1 MARDKMAV
9 AVCTCRDLVLF
20 AVLHMWTFSHNK
32 DGQINA
38 MIRPRACNQLPYTVM
53 ALGTTVKGMTG
64 I

>member
-32 DGQINA
+32 DG
-38 MIRPRACNQLPYTVM
+38 
-53 ALGTTVKGMTG
+53 
-64 I
+64 